1 MGKLLLLFTVVPLV
15 ELYLL
20 LLVDD
25 LIGFWPT
32 VAIVLATGVT
42 GAALAR
48 FEGLRVLS
56 QWRKALFR
64 GKVPEDG
71 VLSGLL
77 VLVGGVLLVTPGVLT
92 DVVGLFLFIPPTR
105 RWVASWFRRRI
116 ERKIEAGQIQV
127 TNYTNYDMWNE
138 QHEAA
143 WRSVDVPPN
152 VVMDAEGEVIERE
165 DEESSSPPDKRLLH

>member
-32 VAIVLATGVT
+32 VALVFATGVT
-42 GAALAR
+42 GATLAR

-92 DVVGLFLFIPPTR
+92 DVVGLLLLIPPTR
-105 RWVASWFRRRI
+105 RIVAGWFRQGI
-116 ERKIEAGQIQV
+116 ERRMEAGQIQV
-127 TNYTNYDMWNE
+127 SNYTNYDAWNA
-138 QHEAA
+138 QHEVA
-143 WRSVDVPPN
+143 WRSVDTPPN
-152 VVMDAEGEVIERE
+152 VVMDAEGEVIDRDDIE
-165 DEESSSPPDKRLLH
+165 DSPPPDKRLLH